1 MFGSSPVIERAYPSD
16 NPAIIDF
23 LGTREVSFV
32 LEKDGGKGN
41 GLQKWVV
48 R

>member
-1 MFGSSPVIERAYPSD
+1 MAARCAAD

-23 LGTREVSFV
+23 LGTRQVSFI